1 VTASGNGNASGNAAA
16 DAVRERVRAFL
27 HDVLRQQIGDDV
39 NLFATGL
46 ADSLL
51 AMRLVTFVETAFG
64 LTVEAEDLD
73 PAHFRSVDAITD
85 FVHRKHAGVPG
96 EGR

>member
-1 VTASGNGNASGNAAA
+1 MTASDYAAA

-27 HDVLRQQIGDDV
+27 HDVLREEIGDDV
-39 NLFATGL
+39 DLFSTGL

-73 PAHFRSVDAITD
+73 PAHFRSIDAVTG
-85 FVHRKHAGVPG
+85 FVHRKHAGAQG
-96 EGR
+96 EAR